1 MGWFDEQL
9 KQRKLSDQEVFEDS
23 FMQLAMAV
31 TGGKNATGSND
42 KRYFSKQAIDE
53 ILQYYH
59 KKPIE
64 IPESITDFDEQL
76 DYAFPMPSIPAMGKF
91 WGETGAALN
100 EIWHGAD
107 VQSTLDAL
115 NNKIRG

>member
-1 MGWFDEQL
+1 MPGFL
-9 KQRKLSDQEVFEDS
+9 
-23 FMQLAMAV
+23 
-31 TGGKNATGSND
+31 
-42 KRYFSKQAIDE
+42 
-53 ILQYYH
+53 
-59 KKPIE
+59 
-64 IPESITDFDEQL
+64 EQL